1 MSDQPQHDHPLGDAA
16 HDHEQQAQVLTL
28 DEIMNQARLVERT
41 AYIYLRGDLDDEV
54 HQLTAELAQLVDE
67 NGELLDDGED
77 QSLGDANR
85 AQQLFERLRE
95 VRAERDKSR
104 RAVKFRQ
111 MPDDEFRVFER
122 THRDKDGGL
131 KDRDDYYAKIIA
143 RCAIA
148 PTMSEDDVRAMRKK
162 LGAPQMTALGNAA
175 YLACAT
181 GGLDIP
187 KSPTF
192 LAGLEQRLHDRS

>member
-67 NGELLDDGED
+67 DGELLDDED
-77 QSLGDANR
+77 QSLGDAGR
-85 AQQLFERLRE
+85 AQQLYERLRK

-104 RAVKFRQ
+104 RAVKFRA
-111 MPDDEFRVFER
+111 MPDDEFDVFEKA
-122 THRDKDGGL
+122 HRDKDGGL
-131 KDRDDYYAKIIA
+131 KDRDDYYAKLIS

-148 PTMSEDDVRAMRKK
+148 PTFTEDQVHATRKK
-162 LGAPQMTALGNAA
+162 LSAPQMTKLRNEA
-175 YLACAT
+175 YLANAT

-187 KSPTF
+187 KSPSF